1 MEREISL
8 KDQEIEEEE
17 LERGREVPEKEEET
31 KREGSEEEFQAED
44 EESEEFGEEAEQQES
59 RKKKRKKKKGRYSAK
74 LQEPTKPFREAIG
87 HELKERNRKE
97 TPIPEPYRVQ
107 ETAQYGKREEP
118 YHKRENEYNRP
129 GSDKKDG
136 HSDMQE
142 AAFMGN
148 QAGTVNHP
156 PTSGHT
162 AQKDGFANADRNR
175 VTDFHDRTRTEGES
189 REETIQSSQFVLS
202 PPREGGHAE
211 PDRHTHQKGKS
222 RYPDDT
228 SAPDGRE
235 NGSREKWERPSAR
248 SVVTD
253 SPSYARKERSDRTKL
268 QTSNRQTAS
277 ADQTVFLGNS
287 SSLPDST
294 YSFRHSRR
302 GCLTSGNGMSIPSNR
317 MMDRM
322 DKKMVS
328 SPSGSGEHYRTV
340 NGQSQSKKEDLPN
353 RSKRSEGVS
362 TRRNVKNMGTSVK
375 EYSSGSDLKNICEL
389 CYPLL

>member
-1 MEREISL
+1 
-8 KDQEIEEEE
+8 
-17 LERGREVPEKEEET
+17 
-31 KREGSEEEFQAED
+31 
-44 EESEEFGEEAEQQES
+44 
-59 RKKKRKKKKGRYSAK
+59 
-74 LQEPTKPFREAIG
+74 
-87 HELKERNRKE
+87 
-97 TPIPEPYRVQ
+97 
-107 ETAQYGKREEP
+107 
-118 YHKRENEYNRP
+118 
-129 GSDKKDG
+129 
-136 HSDMQE
+136 
-142 AAFMGN
+142 MGN